1 MSGGYEAA
9 ISEIDEDGALA
20 QIVGSA
26 AAVRLHWGQHISL
39 IDGRSG
45 TLVRSSPNG
54 PDPVNAELV
63 TRLKEWRRATATQ
76 KGMPAY
82 VILHDSSIMELA
94 SRRPTTERALL
105 EITGIGPGKV
115 ESYGEDLLALLEL

>member
-1 MSGGYEAA
+1 MKILSPWIRPA
-9 ISEIDEDGALA
+9 S
-20 QIVGSA
+20 
-26 AAVRLHWGQHISL
+26 
-39 IDGRSG
+39 
-45 TLVRSSPNG
+45 TLVRSSPDG
-54 PDPVNAELV
+54 PDSVDAELV

-82 VILHDSSIMELA
+82 VILHDSSITELA